1 MDIDWQLAGRIAGP
15 IALLVLGAFIKRWFE
30 RRPVLISYYAHT
42 SSVMFT
48 PREEGRRPFPIHTHA
63 IVLKN
68 DGGLAA
74 TNVRLRHRALPDF
87 PDFTIWPPIE
97 HRVEMLPDGSRDIV
111 IPQILSK
118 EQLTITYL
126 YFPPLL
132 WNEINAG
139 IRSDQGFARPIPAV
153 MQRWLPP
160 WLIFVL
166 RFILVVGIAT
176 IIYFVWL
183 AGSAAWRCLSS

>member
-1 MDIDWQLAGRIAGP
+1 MEIDWELAGRIAGP
-15 IALLVLGAFIKRWFE
+15 IALLFLGAFIKRWLE
-30 RRPVLISYYAHT
+30 RRPVLISYYSHT
-42 SSVMFT
+42 SSVMFK
-48 PREEGRRPFPIHTHA
+48 PREQGRQPFPIHTHA

-74 TNVRLRHRALPDF
+74 TNVRLRHREL
-87 PDFTIWPPIE
+87 PDFTIWPPTE
-97 HRVEMLPDGSRDIV
+97 HRVEVLPDGSSDIV

-132 WNEINAG
+132 WNQINSG
-139 IRSDQGFARPIPAV
+139 IRSDQGFATPIPAV

-160 WLIFVL
+160 WLIFIL
-166 RFILVVGIAT
+166 RFLLIVGIAT
-176 IIYFVWL
+176 VIYFIWL
-183 AGSAAWRCLSS
+183 GGGALWRCVST